1 MAACVAHG
9 ISHSH
14 FLGGPPVWT
23 SEDRDKA
30 VWYEIHKREACPSCG
45 TRPDEWDPAKG
56 GHDHAYTA
64 ELHKC
69 WGCVEKAKA
78 EKKITDQLGPGI
90 TARLVRN
97 LEAR

>member
-23 SEDRDKA
+23 PEDRDKA

-45 TRPDEWDPAKG
+45 TRPDEWDPDKG
-56 GHDHAYTA
+56 GHDHAYLA
-64 ELHKC
+64 QLQQC
-69 WGCVEKAKA
+69 PGCATKAPADKKASEKP
-78 EKKITDQLGPGI
+78 EPGW

-97 LEAR
+97 PGAR